1 MPDGRDI
8 LREWQDAMQSI
19 AGAARG
25 AAGRSELPKA
35 LLTPMQRQLELV
47 QAVVERER
55 NLQAEVFGQLLDPI
69 DAVLDL
75 LEESGMTF
83 RAQAEA
89 LEQASA
95 ALEQTAVLM
104 QRRPRSTRTRSRRC
118 ASRPSW
124 PAASPAP
131 SRAARAAVRSRPPRS
146 RPPRRSR
153 KTHRPIHPIWGRRDR
168 AEPISLGV

>member
-8 LREWQDAMQSI
+8 LGEWQDAMQSI
-19 AGAARG
+19 VGAARG

-55 NLQAEVFGQLLDPI
+55 NRQAEVFGQLLDPI

-104 QRRPRSTRTRSRRC
+104 QRQAEIYENTIKALREPAKLARRVAGAKPRSPRGGKK
-118 ASRPSW
+118 
-124 PAASPAP
+124 PAAKKPAAKKK
-131 SRAARAAVRSRPPRS
+131 S
-146 RPPRRSR
+146 
-153 KTHRPIHPIWGRRDR
+153 
-168 AEPISLGV
+168 